1 MARIQ
6 NKEDVTV
13 TERLIQEGERL
24 RKKKRIIKNKWRGS
38 EMRVILI
45 SSEFRDNRERKSKIT
60 QQCAYL

>member
-24 RKKKRIIKNKWRGS
+24 RKKK
-38 EMRVILI
+38 E
-45 SSEFRDNRERKSKIT
+45 
-60 QQCAYL
+60 